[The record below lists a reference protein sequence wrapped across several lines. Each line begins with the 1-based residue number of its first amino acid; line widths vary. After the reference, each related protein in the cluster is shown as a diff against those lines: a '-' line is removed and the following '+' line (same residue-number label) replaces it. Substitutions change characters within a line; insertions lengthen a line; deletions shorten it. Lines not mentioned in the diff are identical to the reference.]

1 MKLQIITK
9 LQQYEPSKLDLT
21 RALKLDGID
30 PYPRQE
36 SVKRNRQDNQIIC
49 CERNEEKIKKFFI
62 NFNNETMIKHEKVKY
77 LPQGPKRRLQ

>member
-36 SVKRNRQDNQIIC
+36 SVKRNRQDN
-49 CERNEEKIKKFFI
+49 
-62 NFNNETMIKHEKVKY
+62 
-77 LPQGPKRRLQ
+77 